1 MSCLVCR
8 VHLNLP
14 HPSYCCSFR
23 QLITVVLHITFSQLA
38 ILEGLIITLNLKKG
52 GGRDANEVC
61 SLEDADLGPR
71 P

>member
-38 ILEGLIITLNLKKG
+38 ILEGLIITLNLKKRG
-52 GGRDANEVC
+52 GKGMLTKCVHWKM
-61 SLEDADLGPR
+61 LT
-71 P
+71 